1 MSRFKNFLERI
12 ITYPIRRE
20 VENGA
25 KYILRNIEAAPTC
38 CSEPMEF
45 IGEHS
50 GHRLNTQFYQCSIC
64 MRVELAHKRDW
75 EK

>member
-1 MSRFKNFLERI
+1 MGIKNFSERV
-12 ITYPIRRE
+12 ITYPIRRKAE
-20 VENGA
+20 RDA
-25 KYILRNIEAAPTC
+25 KRLLRNIEAAPTC

-64 MRVELAHKRDW
+64 MRVELLHRHNW